1 MTPLHRSLRDPR
13 RSATVISRSA
23 LLYSEGPDATLD
35 RPAHVRA
42 GSGLCWMNGHLAVV
56 QDDALFLALVDPT
69 TGRVA
74 SVTLP
79 SAPDGIR
86 QFDDNRGNKSDKPD
100 LEACFSVPTADGDI
114 LFGFGSGATERRTR
128 IVRISSG
135 GTASLHPASR
145 LYAEFMAQ
153 TEFSGSELNIEGVVW
168 LSNRIRLFN
177 RGNGAQNNGLQ
188 PVNASCDIDWQP
200 LEAYLESPENAD
212 LPDLARIV
220 HYDLGA
226 LENAP
231 LSFTDAC
238 WSGGQMIY
246 SASAELSLNTV
257 SDGQVIGSAIGAL
270 DEHGQGHWIE
280 IRHPDG
286 SLFREKI
293 EGICARPD
301 QPDRLYAVLDADEPG
316 RPSELCD
323 IALIGFG

>member
-1 MTPLHRSLRDPR
+1 
-13 RSATVISRSA
+13 
-23 LLYSEGPDATLD
+23 
-35 RPAHVRA
+35 
-42 GSGLCWMNGHLAVV
+42 MNGHLAVM

-79 SAPDGIR
+79 SAADGIR

-100 LEACFSVPTADGDI
+100 LEACFSIPTAGGDT
-114 LFGFGSGATERRTR
+114 LFGFGSGATEQRTR
-128 IVRISSG
+128 ILRISSS
-135 GTASLHPASR
+135 GTASLFPAHR
-145 LYAEFMAQ
+145 LYAKFMAQ

-168 LSNRIRLFN
+168 LGNRIRIFN
-177 RGNGAQNNGLQ
+177 RGNGAQRNGLQ
-188 PVNASCDIDWQP
+188 AVNASCDIDWQT
-200 LEAYLESPENAD
+200 LKAYLESPENAD
-212 LPDLARIV
+212 LPDLDRIV
-220 HYDLGA
+220 QYDLGT
-226 LENAP
+226 LENAA

-238 WSGGQMIY
+238 WCGRQLIY
-246 SASAELSLNTV
+246 SASAELSTNTV
-257 SDGQVIGSAIGAL
+257 SDGRVIGSAIGAL
-270 DEHGQGHWIE
+270 DEHGHGRWTE
-280 IRHPDG
+280 IRQPDG